1 MHSYF
6 ENPLNS
12 FIFSE
17 KPKSE
22 PILSTPMP
30 GSSPPEAVPL
40 EDLTGACR
48 AIIGDNLRSIT
59 YFTES
64 SHTQL
69 YLRSDLDQD
78 ADLAGF
84 TDLESR
90 GLDGAPIAYRGSE
103 LGNYLY
109 TIRAF
114 EFGYLLR
121 VLKNN
126 RGVFITTDNI
136 TLQDFSEAYVAIKQI
151 LT

>member
-1 MHSYF
+1 MPS
-6 ENPLNS
+6 S
-12 FIFSE
+12 
-17 KPKSE
+17 
-22 PILSTPMP
+22 STPE
-30 GSSPPEAVPL
+30 GVPID
-40 EDLTGACR
+40 DLIGTCR

-64 SHTQL
+64 SHTQI

-90 GLDGAPIAYRGSE
+90 GLVGAPIAYRGSE

-126 RGVFITTDNI
+126 KGVFITTDNI
-136 TLQDFSEAYVAIKQI
+136 TLQDFSEAYLAIKQI
-151 LT
+151 LA

>member
-1 MHSYF
+1 MHSSF
-6 ENPLNS
+6 ENTLNS
-12 FIFSE
+12 FILSE

-22 PILSTPMP
+22 PILPTYMSD
-30 GSSPPEAVPL
+30 SSLSEDIPL
-40 EDLTGACR
+40 EDLVGACR

-59 YFTES
+59 YFTQS

-69 YLRSDLDQD
+69 YLRFDLDQD

-109 TIRAF
+109 TIRVF

-121 VLKNN
+121 VLHNN

-136 TLQDFSEAYVAIKQI
+136 TLQDFSEAYLAIIQI

>member
-1 MHSYF
+1 MPNSSTLD
-6 ENPLNS
+6 EIPLD
-12 FIFSE
+12 
-17 KPKSE
+17 
-22 PILSTPMP
+22 
-30 GSSPPEAVPL
+30 
-40 EDLTGACR
+40 DLIGTCR
-48 AIIGDNLRSIT
+48 AIIGDNLRSVT

-64 SHTQL
+64 SHTQI
-69 YLRSDLDQD
+69 YLRSDLDKD

-90 GLDGAPIAYRGSE
+90 GLVGAPIAYRGSE

-126 RGVFITTDNI
+126 KGVFITTDNI
-136 TLQDFSEAYVAIKQI
+136 TLQDFSEAYLAIKQI
-151 LT
+151 LA

>member
-1 MHSYF
+1 M
-6 ENPLNS
+6 
-12 FIFSE
+12 
-17 KPKSE
+17 
-22 PILSTPMP
+22 PISSTPE
-30 GSSPPEAVPL
+30 GPPID
-40 EDLTGACR
+40 DLIGTCR

-64 SHTQL
+64 SHTQI

-90 GLDGAPIAYRGSE
+90 GLAGAPIAYRGSE

-126 RGVFITTDNI
+126 QGVFITTDNI
-136 TLQDFSEAYVAIKQI
+136 TLQDFSEAYLAIKQI
-151 LT
+151 LI